1 MIRSVSLLII
11 IIILGCSS
19 IESPEKLWEQV
30 KLFRSE
36 KNLKDAIA
44 TCKLILKEHPK
55 NEFASTALF
64 QVGDIYL
71 NDVQDFDFAIQYFQ
85 EVVDKYPESKETEK
99 ALFMIGYIFANNL
112 DSYSDAEEYYQK
124 FISTFPQSE
133 LIQSVQ
139 YELKMLKPLLNTI
152 DSLNA
157 IVEKE

>member
-99 ALFMIGYIFANNL
+99 AYPDIKGMLVDEKMFDKVQSLL
-112 DSYSDAEEYYQK
+112 DNYRK
-124 FISTFPQSE
+124 
-133 LIQSVQ
+133 
-139 YELKMLKPLLNTI
+139 K
-152 DSLNA
+152 
-157 IVEKE
+157 